1 VNADEKVSRCARA
14 AHNTM
19 VTYCR
24 MHGDY
29 TIKEW
34 DDAEGWQRES
44 TINMVKSVLAGNYS
58 PKGEHERW
66 TKEKLEKGYIYGAV
80 KNDDKDKG
88 PLTNPNLVSYE
99 QLPIL
104 QRMKDSL
111 LIVVTVGTAAHYGLS
126 VVKVPELAFA

>member
-1 VNADEKVSRCARA
+1 
-14 AHNTM
+14 M

-34 DDAEGWQRES
+34 DDAEAWQRES
-44 TINMVKSVLAGNYS
+44 TIAMVKSVLDGNYS
-58 PKGEHERW
+58 PRGEHERW
-66 TKEKLEKGYIYGAV
+66 KAAKVENGYVFGAV
-80 KNDDKDKG
+80 KNDDKDAG
-88 PLTNPNLVSYE
+88 PLTNPNIVDYDK
-99 QLPIL
+99 LPIL

-126 VVKVPELAFA
+126 VEKVPELTFA

>member
-1 VNADEKVSRCARA
+1 
-14 AHNTM
+14 M

-34 DDAEGWQRES
+34 DDAEGWQRED
-44 TINMVKSVLAGNYS
+44 TITMVKSVLDGNYS
-58 PKGEHERW
+58 PRGEHDRW
-66 TKEKLEKGYIYGAV
+66 LASKAAKGYVYGAV

-88 PLTNPNLVSYE
+88 PLTNPNIISYE

-111 LIVVTVGTAAHYGLS
+111 LIVVTVGTAAHYGLN
-126 VVKVPELAFA
+126 VVKVPELTFA